1 MFGKKVVIF
10 EKHFVVGGLNSFYA
24 KKSRKFDVGLHAVTN
39 FPSEN
44 SGKTSPLLRACR
56 QLRIPF
62 ESLSLYPQKQSTIS
76 FTEKSLKFNND
87 FEFFVN
93 EIEKKFPNEKDN
105 FHVLLRKMEDFDAY
119 SPTVKEISTRKVLKE
134 TFECSLLSEMLL
146 CPTCYY
152 GSAQENDIDFA
163 TFTML
168 FDAIFKQGLARP
180 DFGIR
185 AILDTIIKKFEELG
199 GKRLMNAG
207 VQKLLCKND
216 VVKEILIDNG
226 SVYTADQVISTCG
239 ILETEDL
246 INCDKNSESS
256 SEIGNFSII
265 ESISIF
271 EGKPS
276 DFGWEDTIVFYND
289 GEKFRYQ
296 KPNSKVDL
304 ESGVICM
311 PENYTNPSN
320 KNITE
325 SRLRIT
331 NPANFDIW
339 SGYNDERY
347 KKEKKESELDMLDR
361 ALQHLPNG
369 IKQKEIF
376 TDNIKFKDTFTPRTI
391 KRFTNKKNGALYGS
405 PTKSRKG
412 TTKLDNLYISGTDQG
427 YIGIVGAMLGGIAV
441 ANNQILRR
449 N

>member
-62 ESLSLYPQKQSTIS
+62 ESLNLYPQKQSTIS

-105 FHVLLRKMEDFDAY
+105 FQVLLRKMEDFDAY

-185 AILDTIIKKFEELG
+185 AILDPIIKS
-199 GKRLMNAG
+199 LMN
-207 VQKLLCKND
+207 
-216 VVKEILIDNG
+216 
-226 SVYTADQVISTCG
+226 
-239 ILETEDL
+239 
-246 INCDKNSESS
+246 
-256 SEIGNFSII
+256 
-265 ESISIF
+265 
-271 EGKPS
+271 
-276 DFGWEDTIVFYND
+276 
-289 GEKFRYQ
+289 
-296 KPNSKVDL
+296 
-304 ESGVICM
+304 
-311 PENYTNPSN
+311 
-320 KNITE
+320 
-325 SRLRIT
+325 
-331 NPANFDIW
+331 
-339 SGYNDERY
+339 
-347 KKEKKESELDMLDR
+347 
-361 ALQHLPNG
+361 
-369 IKQKEIF
+369 
-376 TDNIKFKDTFTPRTI
+376 
-391 KRFTNKKNGALYGS
+391 
-405 PTKSRKG
+405 
-412 TTKLDNLYISGTDQG
+412 
-427 YIGIVGAMLGGIAV
+427 
-441 ANNQILRR
+441 
-449 N
+449 